1 MDHCLLLER
10 RPRLVA
16 AAWHATFV
24 VCSRKPASKDLLK
37 GWSLPARDAIGYLL
51 TVNY

>member
-10 RPRLVA
+10 RPRLVGTRPSLSVQESLQA
-16 AAWHATFV
+16 KT
-24 VCSRKPASKDLLK
+24 LLK